1 MRPVAAVAI
10 QLNPRDGEVVLR
22 GVRFPVEMRHPGFD
36 PDVLETWPAI
46 VGRLEYVGGKL
57 LYMPPCADTQQY
69 VAVDVVHVLRTWSEA
84 HPEFVIGS
92 NEAGMKLGGDI
103 RGADA
108 AVWRRVD
115 VGVPKGHFQLVAP
128 VLAVEIAG
136 EDEGEQDLLPK
147 AKWYLDKGARV
158 VWIVLPET
166 REVVVVTATGSTTH
180 GAGAS
185 LPEAPDLPGLLP
197 PVASFFSQLSA

>member
-1 MRPVAAVAI
+1 MAAVAV

-36 PDVLETWPAI
+36 PDVPETWPVI
-46 VGRLEYVGGKL
+46 VGRLEYVDGRL

-84 HPEFVIGS
+84 HPDFVIGS

-108 AVWRRVD
+108 AVWRRAD
-115 VGVPKGHFQLVAP
+115 VGAPKGRFQVVAP
-128 VLAVEIAG
+128 ILAVEIAG
-136 EDEGEQDLLPK
+136 EDEDERDLLPK
-147 AKWYLDKGARV
+147 AKWYLDKGTLV
-158 VWIVLPET
+158 VWIVLPES
-166 REVVVVTATGSTTH
+166 RGVVVATAAGSARY
-180 GAGAS
+180 GSEAALPEVAELPGLSPDVARFFRQ
-185 LPEAPDLPGLLP
+185 LPEAT
-197 PVASFFSQLSA
+197 